1 MNLDPD
7 GEVDYLERYHLSR
20 EKSMKIDKI
29 IFLVFSLFII
39 FTSIISQAK
48 ADRLKDLVSFA
59 GIRSNQLLG
68 YGLVVGLDGT
78 GDSATNVTL
87 QSMASTISQ
96 FGLKVG
102 TSDLS
107 AKNAAAVMVT
117 AELRP
122 FTKVGQTIN
131 VTVSSMGKA
140 KSLRGGT
147 LLMTALKGADGKI
160 YAIAQGNL
168 AVGGF
173 GVEGKDGSSLSV
185 NIPTVG
191 SIANGATVERMVD
204 TPFIRNSNFVMNL
217 HQGDFTTANR
227 IVDEINKIFGPNV
240 AKALDKTSI
249 SVRAPQ
255 EPGQKVPFM
264 SLLENIQVK
273 PADPVARV
281 VVNARTGTVVIGGDV
296 RVTPAAVSHGS
307 LTVKVQEKT
316 TTTPGTTTTT
326 QNANTTVTNTT
337 AAATNEDSELSA
349 GAEPV
354 SAFVFDAGTTLSDI
368 VDAINA
374 IGTNSAD
381 LVAILEA
388 LREAGALRAQM
399 III

>member
-1 MNLDPD
+1 MKF
-7 GEVDYLERYHLSR
+7 
-20 EKSMKIDKI
+20 EKKLFLI
-29 IFLVFSLFII
+29 ISFLTLLF
-39 FTSIISQAK
+39 SIISQAK
-48 ADRLKDLVSFA
+48 GDRLKDLVSFA
-59 GIRSNQLLG
+59 GIRNNQLLG

-78 GDSATNVTL
+78 GDSASNLTL
-87 QSMASTISQ
+87 QSMASTVSQ

-102 TSDLS
+102 PADIS

-147 LLMTALKGADGKI
+147 LLMTPLKGADGQT

-191 SIANGATVERMVD
+191 SIANGATVEKMVE
-204 TPFIRNSNFVMNL
+204 TPFIKNKNFVMNL
-217 HQGDFTTANR
+217 HQGDFTTATR
-227 IVDEINKIFGPNV
+227 IVEEINKLFGPGV
-240 AKALDKTSI
+240 SRALDGTSI
-249 SVRAPQ
+249 SVNAPKD
-255 EPGQKVPFM
+255 PSQKVSFM
-264 SLLENIQVK
+264 SLLENIEVK
-273 PADPVARV
+273 PASPVARV

-307 LTVKVQEKT
+307 LTVKVQENT
-316 TTTPGTTTTT
+316 TTTPGQTTTT

-337 AAATNEDSELSA
+337 DPVTNEDSEITA
-349 GAEPV
+349 GAENV